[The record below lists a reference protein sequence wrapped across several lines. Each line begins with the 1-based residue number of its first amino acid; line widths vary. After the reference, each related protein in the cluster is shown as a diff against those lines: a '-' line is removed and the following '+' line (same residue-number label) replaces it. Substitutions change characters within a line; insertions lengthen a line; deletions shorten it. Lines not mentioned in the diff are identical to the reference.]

1 MSDSQYAL
9 YLFTSFPPSAP
20 SSRYLTPDQ
29 STSITLCVV
38 GVSVTFSVV
47 VAASVGFSVVAL
59 SASWTDDILMLS
71 ITVPAGIPLIS
82 ITAVFFESAVIWRVL
97 VLIPAFTLYCT
108 VPKST
113 LSFSPSFFQ
122 CIFPALVELNFNVTL
137 YFLPCTKFIGYLSC
151 VPHVPAFPL
160 VLFNLILK
168 SDNLLPL

>member
-59 SASWTDDILMLS
+59 SASLTDYILMLS

-82 ITAVFFESAVIWRVL
+82 ITAVFFESAVI
-97 VLIPAFTLYCT
+97 
-108 VPKST
+108 
-113 LSFSPSFFQ
+113 
-122 CIFPALVELNFNVTL
+122 
-137 YFLPCTKFIGYLSC
+137 
-151 VPHVPAFPL
+151 
-160 VLFNLILK
+160 
-168 SDNLLPL
+168 